1 MRAGCRFCDFVPH
14 VSCVSLR
21 LEALRV
27 QLEERGDWFMR
38 SIKKTIMLGMLAM
51 ATVLCLAPGLAF
63 AATANI
69 SQSDFDSNGEYSIT
83 AKEGGTYDL
92 TQDVTGHIVVETQGD
107 VTINLNGYT
116 LTNNNPSH
124 YAIYTKNV
132 DKFCING
139 ASADGNR
146 GGIIQASESS
156 DGHSALRIDSRL
168 IVAQTGSIE
177 NVRIES
183 QNTEC
188 IQILKNQFTLENV
201 EMETKGAANSL
212 IYCALSESNVA
223 KITVNSG
230 TFTAAS
236 STKRLFEI
244 EKGVEVTL
252 QGGIYNRVPGE
263 EAKDKDGTVDD
274 SLRNAKLG
282 EGLAIYKP
290 EGTDEPYMIKEES
303 SIPTSGTG
311 VKDKAGAK
319 VKFEDGRV
327 VYFYDRNE
335 AETYANESG
344 GKLVI
349 YASISIQKTDG
360 LVYDGK
366 TKTIIVSCG
375 NIKSAD
381 VVEKYYYGDS
391 YETEVSEDEVKNA
404 GKYKL
409 EVSVVDEKK
418 DDYILT
424 GETSREFEIAKTST
438 DIQVTPPE
446 KMIVGES
453 CYLEAT
459 AFEGATFAYESKN
472 PEVATVSSDGRVKA
486 LAVGTASITVSSPGD
501 GNHNPGTKTV
511 TISVKAKSL
520 AAEVELSQTS
530 FTYDSTAH
538 NPSVKS
544 VVLDG
549 KTLTE
554 DRDYTVG
561 YGENINAGKDAGIVK
576 ITGTGAFKGTQI
588 VTFEIE
594 KASTTMELAEPGD
607 MTAGDEFKL
616 NPSAFDGAK
625 FTYESSDSKV
635 ASVSEDGTV
644 KALAAGTATI
654 TVNTPGDSNHEAAS
668 KDLQLTVKAAP
679 TPASTNISA
688 AKVTLS
694 KTAFTYNGKAQKPSV
709 KSVVLN
715 GKTLKAGTDYTAS
728 IASGKKVGTYSVAI
742 AAKGSYTG
750 KATASFVVNPKGV
763 TKFKVTKAKK
773 SFKAKWKKN
782 KTERSGVQVKYS
794 TKKSM
799 KNAKTVKA
807 KGASVKAKKVKKLK
821 KKTKYY
827 VQVRAYKVVNGKTYY
842 SGWSAKKAVK
852 TK

>member
-1 MRAGCRFCDFVPH
+1 
-14 VSCVSLR
+14 
-21 LEALRV
+21 
-27 QLEERGDWFMR
+27 MR
-38 SIKKTIMLGMLAM
+38 SIKKTIMLGVFAM

-63 AATANI
+63 AATI
-69 SQSDFDSNGEYSIT
+69 GQSDFDSNGGEYSIT

-92 TQDVTGHIVVETQGD
+92 SQDVTGHIVVETQGN
-107 VTINLNGYT
+107 VTINLNGHT
-116 LTNNNPSH
+116 LTNDDSSH

-139 ASADGNR
+139 ASANGNR

-168 IVAQTGSIE
+168 LVVQTGSIE

-188 IQILKNQFTLENV
+188 IQMLKNQFTFENV
-201 EMETKGAANSL
+201 ELETKGAANSL
-212 IYCALSESNVA
+212 IYCALGESNIP

-236 STKRLFEI
+236 STKRMFEI
-244 EKGVEVTL
+244 KNGVEVTL
-252 QGGIYNRVPGE
+252 QGGTYNRVPGD
-263 EAKDKDGTVDD
+263 EAKDKDGSVDD
-274 SLRNAKLG
+274 SLTGAKLG
-282 EGLAIYKP
+282 EGLAVYKP
-290 EGTDEPYMIKEES
+290 EGADALYTIKEES

-319 VKFEDGRV
+319 VKFEDSRV
-327 VYFYDRNE
+327 VYFYDRAE
-335 AETYANESG
+335 AKTYADESG
-344 GKLVI
+344 GKLVT
-349 YASISIQKTDG
+349 YAGISIQKTDG

-366 TKTIIVSCG
+366 AKIIKVSCG
-375 NIKSAD
+375 YIKAAD

-409 EVSVVDEKK
+409 EISVVDEKK

-424 GETSREFEIAKTST
+424 GETSREFEIAKAST
-438 DIQVTPPE
+438 DIQVTSPE
-446 KMIVGES
+446 KMTVGES
-453 CYLEAT
+453 CDLEAT
-459 AFEGATFAYESKN
+459 AFEGATFTYDSDK
-472 PEVATVSSDGRVKA
+472 PEVATVTADGRVKA
-486 LAVGTASITVSSPGD
+486 LSVGTASITVSSPGD
-501 GNHNPGTKTV
+501 SNHEPGTTVV
-511 TISVKAKSL
+511 TIAVKAKSL

-530 FTYDSTAH
+530 FTYDDTAH

-544 VVLDG
+544 VVLDD

-554 DRDYTVG
+554 GKDYTVS

-576 ITGTGAFKGTQI
+576 IAGTGSFKGSQV
-588 VTFEIE
+588 VTFEIK
-594 KASTTMELAEPGD
+594 KASTAIDVAGLSD
-607 MTAGDEFKL
+607 MTIGDEFRL

-625 FTYESSDSKV
+625 FTYESSDPKV
-635 ASVSEDGTV
+635 ASVSKDGTV

-654 TVNTPGDSNHEAAS
+654 TVSTPGDSNHESAT

-679 TPASTNISA
+679 TPAATDISA

-694 KTAFTYNGKAQKPSV
+694 KTSFTYNGKAQKPSV

-728 IASGKKVGTYSVAI
+728 IASGKKVGTYSVTVT
-742 AAKGSYTG
+742 AKGSYTG
-750 KATASFVVNPKGV
+750 KATASFTVNPKGV
-763 TKFKVTKAKK
+763 TKFKVSKAKK
-773 SFKAKWKKN
+773 AFKAKWAKSKV
-782 KTERSGVQVKYS
+782 ERSGVQVKYS

-799 KNAKTVKA
+799 ANAKTVKA
-807 KGASVKAKKVKKLK
+807 KGAAAKAKTVKKLK

-827 VQVRAYKVVNGKTYY
+827 VQARTYKVVNGKTYY
-842 SGWSAKKAVK
+842 SAWSAKKAVK